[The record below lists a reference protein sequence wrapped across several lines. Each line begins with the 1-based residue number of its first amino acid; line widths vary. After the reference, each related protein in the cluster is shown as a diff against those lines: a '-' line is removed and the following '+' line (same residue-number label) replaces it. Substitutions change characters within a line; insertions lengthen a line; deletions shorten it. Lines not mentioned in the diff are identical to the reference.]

1 MVIRDYRKG
10 RKYVTITFYDVIDAR
25 DANCYDTMV
34 CRITIDAY
42 NTMITMP
49 ESRQAE
55 FIAHHLV

>member
-1 MVIRDYRKG
+1 MIIRDYCKG

-34 CRITIDAY
+34 GRITIEAY
-42 NTMITMP
+42 NIMITMS